1 MEQRG
6 KFGTKIGVILA
17 TAGSAV
23 GLGNIWRFPYM
34 TGQDGGAAFILIYLV
49 CMLFLGVP
57 GMIAEF
63 VVGRHSASNA
73 VRAYKNLGNGK
84 PWHIIGV
91 IGVFYRNCY
100 SGFLCS
106 GGRLV
111 LAISLFFVDGS
122 SEWRCRICEDIFR

>member
-6 KFGTKIGVILA
+6 NFGTKIGVILA

-91 IGVFYRNCY
+91 IGVFTASVENSTKYVFTY
-100 SGFLCS
+100 SASPFTCPINEEK
-106 GGRLV
+106 RYCKHQP
-111 LAISLFFVDGS
+111 ATTA
-122 SEWRCRICEDIFR
+122 